1 MAVSEAI
8 ALKDLIVPL
17 VTAVGGAGMW
27 SFFIKVR
34 ERRLD
39 DLRADDLII
48 KGATS
53 VVDLQ
58 QKIMVQ
64 LQEDLDR
71 RINTLEETHR
81 KQLENERKDWDVE
94 RKELKLEISELSKR
108 LQHLEGGKVDKQPEP
123 DLTSVPPQ
131 VVMV

>member
-1 MAVSEAI
+1 MAVSEVI
-8 ALKDLIVPL
+8 SLKDFIVPL
-17 VTAVGGAGMW
+17 ITAVGGAGMW

-39 DLRADDLII
+39 DLRADEMIV

-64 LQEDLDR
+64 LQEDLER

-81 KQLENERKDWDVE
+81 KQLENERKEWDVE
-94 RKELKLEISELSKR
+94 RQELKLEISKLSER
-108 LQHLEGGKVDKQPEP
+108 LQHLEGGKVEQPDP
-123 DLTSVPPQ
+123 DFNAESPQ